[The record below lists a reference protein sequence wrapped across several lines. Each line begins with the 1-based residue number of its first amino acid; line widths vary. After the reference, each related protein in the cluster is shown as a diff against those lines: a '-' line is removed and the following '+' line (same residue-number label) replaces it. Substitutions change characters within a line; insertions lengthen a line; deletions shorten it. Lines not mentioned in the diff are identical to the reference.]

1 MHFFLELAPQVV
13 AELLEDAKA
22 NALAPRGSNRFSFTD
37 ELGFY
42 LSPADDISKMRQSQS
57 MDESGAE
64 LNADHLLVTAG
75 ECKKYSDELESK
87 QRRVSK
93 LFLSQ

>member
-1 MHFFLELAPQVV
+1 MV
-13 AELLEDAKA
+13 AELLEDAKV

-42 LSPADDISKMRQSQS
+42 LSPADDVSKIRQSQS
-57 MDESGAE
+57 VDDSGTESTG
-64 LNADHLLVTAG
+64 DHLLVTAG

-87 QRRVSK
+87 YRRASDFTSAHETLK
-93 LFLSQ
+93 LGSLL